1 MKKKVFSLM
10 MTLLLAFIGVAKA
23 DVVTIGEGTGTTYYF
38 PIDNYFN
45 YSCTQQIY
53 TADEIGT
60 AGTINAVS
68 FYYNY
73 GTAYTASNVT
83 MYMKNVS
90 RSTFSSTTDCE
101 ALSLG
106 DIVWTGSIAPTAAG
120 WYTFTL
126 DTPFEY
132 NGTDNL
138 LVAFFDL
145 PSLMAPVAI
154 RERATHGVRPRRPTR
169 PTWPCATTATAPAP
183 IRTT

>member
-10 MTLLLAFIGVAKA
+10 MTLLLAFMGVAKA

-60 AGTINAVS
+60 AGIINSIS

-73 GTAYTASNVT
+73 GTAYTANNVT

-90 RSTFSSTTDCE
+90 RSEFASTSDYE
-101 ALSLG
+101 PLALG
-106 DIVWTGSIAPTAAG
+106 DIVWTGAIAPTEADRKS
-120 WYTFTL
+120 TRL
-126 DTPFEY
+126 
-132 NGTDNL
+132 N
-138 LVAFFDL
+138 
-145 PSLMAPVAI
+145 SS
-154 RERATHGVRPRRPTR
+154 HGY
-169 PTWPCATTATAPAP
+169 
-183 IRTT
+183 